1 MAGDELVAIAEE
13 ESASNR
19 LGYFRVTVKRS
30 DGTIVAL
37 FRGTVYKTK
46 TDFFSRDRH
55 GEAT

>member
-1 MAGDELVAIAEE
+1 
-13 ESASNR
+13 
-19 LGYFRVTVKRS
+19 VTVKRS

-46 TDFFSRDRH
+46 TDFFSRDRL